1 MDIVL
6 RRLSHQS
13 QVALQSRPKPVVVH
27 RPPSTTTTNNHWQKI
42 ALAPRDPI
50 ISISQLY
57 KEDPNPAKINL
68 SIGTY
73 RTEDSQS
80 FVFSSVRQAAE
91 AAHQAVQRLER
102 EYSPME
108 GYEEFN
114 RQAFRLLFGQSAA
127 AAASD
132 KTSVT
137 VQTLAGTGAIDL
149 GAAFLGKFFEGRRQ
163 VFISRP
169 SWINYYCIFS
179 NYRFEVATY
188 RYYDAATKR
197 FDAGGFFDDLAKLP
211 EHSVVMFQPCGHN
224 PASVQPSPDDWQ
236 VISAIVR
243 EKKMLPFF
251 DTAYHGLCSPGADM
265 AADLYPVRLFAEH
278 GHLMLV
284 SQSFSKN
291 MSLYGE
297 RIGSLTVLAA
307 TEEQAY
313 RVRSQLRNLII
324 SRYICPPSVTG
335 RTVAAVLADDRLR
348 EGWLAELAAIGDR
361 LRATRAALRA
371 RLEALLPDRGWAHLT
386 EHSGIFWYSGLSAAT
401 VQRLIN
407 EHSVYLCED
416 GRVNMAGVNGGNL
429 ERLAGVIREVL
440 ISDGGGGRGGGGE
453 DR

>member
-1 MDIVL
+1 M
-6 RRLSHQS
+6 
-13 QVALQSRPKPVVVH
+13 
-27 RPPSTTTTNNHWQKI
+27 
-42 ALAPRDPI
+42 
-50 ISISQLY
+50 
-57 KEDPNPAKINL
+57 
-68 SIGTY
+68 
-73 RTEDSQS
+73 
-80 FVFSSVRQAAE
+80 
-91 AAHQAVQRLER
+91 
-102 EYSPME
+102 
-108 GYEEFN
+108 
-114 RQAFRLLFGQSAA
+114 
-127 AAASD
+127 
-132 KTSVT
+132 
-137 VQTLAGTGAIDL
+137 QTLAGTGAIDL

-224 PASVQPSPDDWQ
+224 PASVQPSVNDNHFFHTFLLLISINYHPFQPDDWQ

-265 AADLYPVRLFAEH
+265 AADLYPVRLFAEQ

-440 ISDGGGGRGGGGE
+440 ISDGGGGGGGE